1 MKKIMALLLSM
12 VSLSVYAS
20 EREFDVEVIIF
31 KRAVAPETVEESWP
45 DELPQ
50 IDLSRASTLNNAQY
64 LEDKGVIML
73 PYEDFQ
79 LIEKK
84 EALDKHA
91 GFEVLLH
98 TAWRQ
103 GDQPKSTAPVFHI
116 VAGKDFSESFN
127 PDGSSKQQD
136 TEIVVDD
143 LANEVTIDNP
153 LYQLDGKFQVYVQHY
168 LFLETEL
175 DLKSPWRREVLV
187 EDEVPEVETI
197 PVIEEVTSDTEA
209 PIGQEQ
215 IITEP
220 VNDTVQ
226 FGNLEA
232 VEPTYRVEEFLKGY
246 RMTQKRRMRSGEIHY
261 LDHPLMGIVIQ
272 VRRAP
277 TPEA

>member
-1 MKKIMALLLSM
+1 MKKIIALLLSI

-31 KRAVAPETVEESWP
+31 KRSVEPESVNESWP
-45 DELPQ
+45 DELPA
-50 IDLSRASTLNNAQY
+50 IDLSRASVLSNAQY
-64 LEDKGVIML
+64 RELKGVQLL
-73 PYEDFQ
+73 PYEDYQ
-79 LIEKK
+79 LLKEK

-103 GDQPKSTAPVFHI
+103 GDQPKASAPVFHI
-116 VAGKDFSESFN
+116 LAGKDYSDSFN
-127 PDGSSKQQD
+127 PDGSSKH
-136 TEIVVDD
+136 DD
-143 LANEVTIDNP
+143 IKVTIDSVENETTIDNP

-175 DLKSPWRREVLV
+175 DLKSPWRREVIV
-187 EDEVPEVETI
+187 QDEVSEPDASV
-197 PVIEEVTSDTEA
+197 VLDEA
-209 PIGQEQ
+209 NAKSTTDNALPAV
-215 IITEP
+215 EP

-226 FGNLEA
+226 FGHMEA
-232 VEPTYRVEEFLKGY
+232 VEPTIRVEEFLKNY

-277 TPEA
+277 TNES